1 MVEIA
6 FFKKKKKKKKHS
18 ETSLKTNEVHVG
30 CVDF

>member
-6 FFKKKKKKKKHS
+6 FFKKKKKKKHS